1 MPVTAEEKEQFF
13 KDLDATFGQVKR
25 LRDSFRTY
33 YESMRNAP
41 TLPDWLPND
50 ARARITEL
58 CAEQIGLHGVADA
71 MALYIPIY
79 QAVEAGHHSASA
91 SLPQRRSN
99 PQGPKRRGRG
109 LPRRAPLV

>member
-41 TLPDWLPND
+41 TLPQQL
-50 ARARITEL
+50 
-58 CAEQIGLHGVADA
+58 
-71 MALYIPIY
+71 
-79 QAVEAGHHSASA
+79 AS
-91 SLPQRRSN
+91 
-99 PQGPKRRGRG
+99 
-109 LPRRAPLV
+109 VC